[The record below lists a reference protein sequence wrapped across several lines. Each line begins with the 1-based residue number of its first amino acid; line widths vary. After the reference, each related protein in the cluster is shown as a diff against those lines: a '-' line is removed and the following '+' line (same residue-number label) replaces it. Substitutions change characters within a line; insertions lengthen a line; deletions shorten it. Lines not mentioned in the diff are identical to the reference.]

1 MKELF
6 AAERTLT
13 TADGRPEMLLYSV
26 LVDDVEAGDGSGLC
40 ENYGVQIVRRGA
52 GGKESKALPGIT
64 TSTRVIDELME
75 QLISGLVTPTTL
87 QDIVEDWL
95 AVH

>member
-13 TADGRPEMLLYSV
+13 AVDGRPEMLLYSV
-26 LVDDVEAGDGSGLC
+26 LVDNVEQGAEDEFC
-40 ENYGVQIVRRGA
+40 ESYGVQIVRRGTA
-52 GGKESKALPGIT
+52 GKEITAVPNIT

-75 QLISGLVTPTTL
+75 RLISGLVTPSSL
-87 QDIVEDWL
+87 KNVVDDWL

>member
-13 TADGRPEMLLYSV
+13 SPDGRPEMLFYSV
-26 LVDDVEAGDGSGLC
+26 LVDTPADGTTPEEC
-40 ENYGVQIVRRGA
+40 YGVQIVRRGA
-52 GGKESKALPGIT
+52 GGKETKALPNLT

-75 QLISGLVTPTTL
+75 QLITGLVTPATL
-87 QDIVEDWL
+87 QDVVEDWL
-95 AVH
+95 AVR

>member
-6 AAERTLT
+6 AAERTIT
-13 TADGRPEMLLYSV
+13 SADGRPEMLFYSV
-26 LVDDVEAGDGSGLC
+26 LVDHIASEDGAGLC

-52 GGKESKALPGIT
+52 GGKEKKVLPGIT

-75 QLISGLVTPTTL
+75 KLISGLVTPATL
-87 QDIVEDWL
+87 QDVVEDWL
-95 AVH
+95 AVQ